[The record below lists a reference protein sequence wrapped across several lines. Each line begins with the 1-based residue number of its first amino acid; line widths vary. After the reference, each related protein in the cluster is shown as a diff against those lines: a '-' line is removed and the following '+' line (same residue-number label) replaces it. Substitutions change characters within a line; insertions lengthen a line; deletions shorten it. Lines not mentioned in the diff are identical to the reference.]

1 MTVMFHKSNNKENRQ
16 FQTVEIVLQQIL
28 QYGDI
33 QRQYLDQ
40 SVHIRRDSNYLSNIQ
55 KRIIDS

>member
-1 MTVMFHKSNNKENRQ
+1 MTVIFHKSNNKENRQ

-33 QRQYLDQ
+33 QRQYLDKFM
-40 SVHIRRDSNYLSNIQ
+40 HIRTQ
-55 KRIIDS
+55 IIYQIYTKKNN